1 LCFCALFPSASAI
14 ALFQTYSLRS
24 CAQLQ
29 FYLYFNKIVVVASMI
44 RFYAVFGEMKLEQRE
59 SVQNLG
65 CAAEPSHSW
74 RATYM
79 PQSSA
84 F

>member
-1 LCFCALFPSASAI
+1 M
-14 ALFQTYSLRS
+14 
-24 CAQLQ
+24 AQYIH
-29 FYLYFNKIVVVASMI
+29 FTD
-44 RFYAVFGEMKLEQRE
+44 EQRE